1 MKKQLLILLCLTS
14 CMFALPPSTPQKD
27 EIKGINPEVFS
38 RASFNQKREALK
50 IDYDF
55 KIQEHQSNEKFNQ
68 IERKLDYEMKLLR
81 IDLQEAKSQRDEA
94 QVNIILT
101 KIIKTEEKKRLNKEE
116 AREQRQ
122 KIDTQRISKIYQQL
136 GFNK

>member
-1 MKKQLLILLCLTS
+1 MKKSLILLCLTS
-14 CMFALPPSTPQKD
+14 YMFALPPSIPQKD
-27 EIKGINPEVFS
+27 SIKGINPEVFS

-55 KIQEHQSNEKFNQ
+55 RTQEHQSNEKFKQ
-68 IERKLDYEMKLLR
+68 INRKLDHEIKLLR
-81 IDLQEAKSQRDEA
+81 IDLQEAKSQRDET

-136 GFNK
+136 GFDK